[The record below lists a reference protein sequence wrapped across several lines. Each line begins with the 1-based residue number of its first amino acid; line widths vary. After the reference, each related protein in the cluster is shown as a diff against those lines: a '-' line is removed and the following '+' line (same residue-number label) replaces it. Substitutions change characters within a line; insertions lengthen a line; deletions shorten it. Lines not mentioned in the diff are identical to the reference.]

1 MSEFCCLERK
11 TTSSKVKF
19 KFATTEISNMHT
31 EARKLH
37 IIEVVLKTQS
47 DAVLEALEMI
57 VDSNLIAPG
66 KSATP
71 NFSEL
76 LGVLTPAE
84 AEAMKKSIDENF
96 EKINSP

>member
-1 MSEFCCLERK
+1 MY
-11 TTSSKVKF
+11 
-19 KFATTEISNMHT
+19 T

-37 IIEVVLKTQS
+37 IIEAVLKTES

-57 VDSNLIAPG
+57 VDSNPIAPG
-66 KSATP
+66 EKKIS

-84 AEAMKKSIDENF
+84 AEAMKKNIDENF
-96 EKINSP
+96 EKINPDDWK

>member
-1 MSEFCCLERK
+1 MY
-11 TTSSKVKF
+11 
-19 KFATTEISNMHT
+19 T

-37 IIEVVLKTQS
+37 IIEAVLKTES

-57 VDSNLIAPG
+57 VDNNPIAPVE
-66 KSATP
+66 SATP

>member
-1 MSEFCCLERK
+1 MY
-11 TTSSKVKF
+11 
-19 KFATTEISNMHT
+19 T

-37 IIEVVLKTQS
+37 IIEAVLKTES

-57 VDSNLIAPG
+57 VDNIPIGPRESET
-66 KSATP
+66 S

-84 AEAMKKSIDENF
+84 AEAMKNNIDENF
-96 EKINSP
+96 EKINPDDWK